1 MTLTG
6 WCDRE
11 PDLKAGGHH
20 VIERR
25 SAARRV
31 RDLNLSIDLELFRQR
46 KGLTPELRAAAGRR
60 ADDLQDQVLAIRN
73 ANPDLSLLECT

>member
-1 MTLTG
+1 MTVTG

-11 PDLKAGGHH
+11 PELQSGGHH
-20 VIERR
+20 IIERR

-31 RDLNLSIDLELFRQR
+31 RDLNLAIDLELFRKR
-46 KGLTPELRAAAGRR
+46 KGLTPELRAAAAVR
-60 ADDLQDQVLAIRN
+60 ADELQDEVLAIRA